1 MKIQLK
7 KFPNG
12 AHIVYEGCDYIKK
25 ASMVRDH
32 FCLVPADT
40 IQNRTELY
48 GSVVPVYCLYLH
60 RDTFV
65 EPLQSLVEL

>member
-12 AHIVYEGCDYIKK
+12 AHIVYEGCEYVKK
-25 ASMVRDH
+25 ASILRDH
-32 FCLVPADT
+32 FCLVSTDA
-40 IQNRTELY
+40 IQNRTEPD
-48 GSVVPVYCLYLH
+48 GSVVPAHCLYLH

-65 EPLQSLVEL
+65 EPLESLVEL